1 MSRDHT
7 VSAYDRELEDLRST
21 IARMGGLAEAQ
32 IAGAVDALYKRDPEA
47 AKLIIAAD
55 KELDEL
61 EVEVERKAIASVARR
76 QPMADDL
83 REIIGAL
90 KMSSELERVGDYA
103 KNIAKR
109 VLAIAEA
116 DRVDISRSI
125 ADMALIV
132 QKMLKDV
139 LDAYIDHDAAKAVD
153 VWERDESVDELYNS
167 LFRELLTYMMEDPRL
182 ITACTHLLFTAK
194 NVERMGD
201 HVTNVAEIVS
211 YMVTG
216 EVMADE
222 RPKGDQTS
230 FTVVAPEDS

>member
-1 MSRDHT
+1 MAGDHT
-7 VSAYDRELEDLRST
+7 VTAYDRELEDLRST

-32 IAGAVDALYKRDPEA
+32 LAAAIDALYKRDTEA
-47 AKLIIAAD
+47 AGAVIKAD
-55 KELDEL
+55 KEIDAL
-61 EVEVERKAIASVARR
+61 ESEAEKKAIASLVKR

-83 REIIGAL
+83 REIVAAL
-90 KMSSELERVGDYA
+90 KMSSEIERVGDYA

-109 VLAIAEA
+109 VSAITEA
-116 DRVDISRSI
+116 DRVTISRSI
-125 ADMALIV
+125 ADMGQIV

-139 LDAYIDHDAAKAVD
+139 LDAYIDHDVDKAMG
-153 VWERDESVDELYNS
+153 VWERDEAVDELYNS

-201 HVTNVAEIVS
+201 HVTNIAELVY

-216 EVMADE
+216 EVLPDE

-230 FTVVAPEDS
+230 FTVVNPGD

>member
-1 MSRDHT
+1 MAGDHT
-7 VSAYDRELEDLRST
+7 VTAYDRELEDLRST

-32 IAGAVDALYKRDPEA
+32 LAAAIDALYKRDTEA
-47 AKLIIAAD
+47 ASAVIKAD
-55 KELDEL
+55 KEIDAL
-61 EVEVERKAIASVARR
+61 ESEAEKKAIASLVKR

-83 REIIGAL
+83 REIVAAL
-90 KMSSELERVGDYA
+90 KMSSEIERVGDYA

-109 VLAIAEA
+109 VSAITEA
-116 DRVDISRSI
+116 DRVTISRSI
-125 ADMALIV
+125 ADMGQIV

-139 LDAYIDHDAAKAVD
+139 LDAYIDHDVDKAMG
-153 VWERDESVDELYNS
+153 VWERDEAVDELYNS

-201 HVTNVAEIVS
+201 HVTNIAELVY

-216 EVMADE
+216 EVLPDE

-230 FTVVAPEDS
+230 FTVVHPDD

>member
-1 MSRDHT
+1 MAGDHT
-7 VSAYDRELEDLRST
+7 VTAYDRELEDLRST

-32 IAGAVDALYKRDPEA
+32 LAAAIDALYKRDTEA
-47 AKLIIAAD
+47 AGAVVKAD
-55 KELDEL
+55 KEIDEL
-61 EVEVERKAIASVARR
+61 ESETEKKAIASLVRR

-83 REIIGAL
+83 REIIAAL
-90 KMSSELERVGDYA
+90 KMSSEVERVGDYA

-109 VLAIAEA
+109 VVAITET
-116 DRVDISRSI
+116 DRVKISRSI
-125 ADMALIV
+125 ADMGQIV

-139 LDAYIDHDAAKAVD
+139 LDAYIDHDAQKAIG
-153 VWERDESVDELYNS
+153 VWERDEAVDELYNS

-201 HVTNVAEIVS
+201 HVTNIAELVY

-216 EVMADE
+216 EVLADE

-230 FTVVAPEDS
+230 FTVVTPED